1 MRQIAIGS
9 SMKPAKP
16 FISLVNIK
24 KQQQYQVGDV
34 VAFKGKGKLFGKYCH
49 RIIKIDDNV
58 FTAKGDNRVVI
69 EDYETDVPVRNIIGK
84 DCS

>member
-1 MRQIAIGS
+1 MWQLLIGS

-16 FISLVNIK
+16 FISWVNIK
-24 KQQQYQVGDV
+24 KQDKYKVGDIV
-34 VAFKGKGKLFGKYCH
+34 GFKGKNCSFLKCCH

-69 EDYETDVPVRNIIGK
+69 ADYEIDVPIKNIIGK

>member
-1 MRQIAIGS
+1 MWQLMIGS

-16 FISLVNIK
+16 SIGWVNLK
-24 KQQQYQVGDV
+24 KQDKYVVGDI

-49 RIIKIDDNV
+49 RIIKIDDSV
-58 FTAKGDNRVVI
+58 FTTKGDNRVVI
-69 EDYETDVPVRNIIGK
+69 EEWEKDVPIKNILGK